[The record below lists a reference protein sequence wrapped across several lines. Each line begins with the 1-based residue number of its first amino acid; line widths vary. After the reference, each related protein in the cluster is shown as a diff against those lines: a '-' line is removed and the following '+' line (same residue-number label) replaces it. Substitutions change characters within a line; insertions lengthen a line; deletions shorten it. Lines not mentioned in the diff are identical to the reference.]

1 MKKYIKNN
9 IKYLTLWM
17 IFEISFAALMVIWSL
32 IVSKALSAGMDGDL
46 RELGRVLFGGL
57 FFFVAMVFSFYFQN
71 LFCSHFVSSCT
82 YDLKEDLFSGIIRAD
97 ANSYTEYN
105 CAKYL
110 SIFNNDVGLVAKD
123 FFQGVPAIFAQLLL
137 ALAATVTMFFY
148 NAYLAVFQIVISIV
162 TSTIPI
168 LVNRKSDVVQKA
180 YTDMLG
186 RYNTQIKDYIS
197 AGDVLK
203 SYHVEDRI
211 QAVHSQINHGVE
223 NSYMELEKNR
233 GLVYAVLTAAIYI
246 ENAMFIAFGAY
257 LIATGHLS
265 VAIMLGAMQITN
277 YVSQPVKQA
286 TKLYSNYKRTKLVI
300 DNVNKFIQDIQD
312 SGQGKEM
319 LLKPMPLEIEHLS
332 FAYGDKQ
339 VLKDLSVRFEEGKK
353 YAVIGESGSGKSTL
367 IKIIMQQLV
376 DYEGR
381 VMAGGQD
388 TRNIDRE
395 SFVKNYAL
403 IQQEMVMFEDT
414 LRNNITMYGDYTDE
428 EILAAAE
435 RAGLKKY
442 IDSLYEGLDTM
453 IGENGANCSG
463 GERQRITIARALLR
477 KTSVLIMDEATSSLD
492 VDTARQIENALLANP
507 NITVISITHKTD
519 NNLLEKYDAVYR
531 MQDGRLCEHTRSGRF

>member
-1 MKKYIKNN
+1 M
-9 IKYLTLWM
+9 
-17 IFEISFAALMVIWSL
+17 
-32 IVSKALSAGMDGDL
+32 
-46 RELGRVLFGGL
+46 
-57 FFFVAMVFSFYFQN
+57 
-71 LFCSHFVSSCT
+71 
-82 YDLKEDLFSGIIRAD
+82 
-97 ANSYTEYN
+97 
-105 CAKYL
+105 
-110 SIFNNDVGLVAKD
+110 
-123 FFQGVPAIFAQLLL
+123 
-137 ALAATVTMFFY
+137 
-148 NAYLAVFQIVISIV
+148 
-162 TSTIPI
+162 
-168 LVNRKSDVVQKA
+168 
-180 YTDMLG
+180 
-186 RYNTQIKDYIS
+186 
-197 AGDVLK
+197 
-203 SYHVEDRI
+203 
-211 QAVHSQINHGVE
+211 
-223 NSYMELEKNR
+223 
-233 GLVYAVLTAAIYI
+233 
-246 ENAMFIAFGAY
+246 
-257 LIATGHLS
+257 
-265 VAIMLGAMQITN
+265 
-277 YVSQPVKQA
+277 
-286 TKLYSNYKRTKLVI
+286 
-300 DNVNKFIQDIQD
+300 
-312 SGQGKEM
+312 
-319 LLKPMPLEIEHLS
+319 
-332 FAYGDKQ
+332 
-339 VLKDLSVRFEEGKK
+339 LKDLSVRFEEGKK

-381 VMAGGQD
+381 VMAEGQD

-531 MQDGRLCEHTRSGRF
+531 MQDGRLCEQRGR

>member
-123 FFQGVPAIFAQLLL
+123 FFQGVPAIFAQLFL

-148 NAYLAVFQIVISIV
+148 NAYLAAFQIVISIV
-162 TSTIPI
+162 TSAIPI

-300 DNVNKFIQDIQD
+300 DNVNKFIKDIQD

-531 MQDGRLCEHTRSGRF
+531 MQDGRLCEQRGR

>member
-123 FFQGVPAIFAQLLL
+123 FFQGVPAIFAQLFL

-148 NAYLAVFQIVISIV
+148 NAYLAAFQIVISIV
-162 TSTIPI
+162 TSAIPI

-381 VMAGGQD
+381 VMAGGRD

-442 IDSLYEGLDTM
+442 IDSLSEGLDTM

-531 MQDGRLCEHTRSGRF
+531 MQDGRLCEQRGR

>member
-162 TSTIPI
+162 TSTVPI